1 MWDLQKRI
9 EKLRAGPNHEPG
21 QAMVAV
27 FLALMVV
34 ITGLWIGLIAWAA
47 LAFLR

>member
-1 MWDLQKRI
+1 MWDLRERI
-9 EKLRAGPNHEPG
+9 EKLKAGLNHEPG
-21 QAMVAV
+21 QAMIAV
-27 FLALMVV
+27 FLALMFM

>member
-9 EKLRAGPNHEPG
+9 EKLKAGLMIEPG
-21 QAMVAV
+21 QTTTVA
-27 FLALMVV
+27 FLALMVM